1 MSEAEEDVMSDSVIE
16 FDDEFDDF
24 DPLAESGD
32 DRPDAGDDRPDA
44 EDADGDD
51 EDADGEGKEDGDDG
65 EDVVADVGTPGAP
78 ARPAARRPRKRE
90 PAAARQAAQ
99 TVGTRRI
106 IVVAPEERQSSN
118 VMTLAEATRAIA
130 LRAKQISTHPYA
142 YTDVEDLTD
151 AISIARKEFFN
162 RRSPL
167 NLERRM
173 GRTPAGESIIEVWA
187 VREMSYPP
195 LN

>member
-1 MSEAEEDVMSDSVIE
+1 MSDAEEDVSDIE
-16 FDDEFDDF
+16 LDDEFDDF
-24 DPLAESGD
+24 DPLAESEENGD
-32 DRPDAGDDRPDA
+32 DPPDA
-44 EDADGDD
+44 EDANSDD
-51 EDADGEGKEDGDDG
+51 EDADGEGKEDGDVG
-65 EDVVADVGTPGAP
+65 EDVLADVGTPRAP
-78 ARPAARRPRKRE
+78 ARPAARRPRTRE
-90 PAAARQAAQ
+90 PAAARLAAQ

-118 VMTLAEATRAIA
+118 MMTLAEATRAIA

-142 YTDVEDLTD
+142 YTDVGDLSD
-151 AISIARKEFFN
+151 ATSIARKEFFD

-167 NLERRM
+167 KLERRM

>member
-1 MSEAEEDVMSDSVIE
+1 MSDAEEDVSDIE
-16 FDDEFDDF
+16 LDDEFDDF
-24 DPLAESGD
+24 DPLAESEESGD
-32 DRPDAGDDRPDA
+32 DLPDA
-44 EDADGDD
+44 EDADSDD

-118 VMTLAEATRAIA
+118 MMTLAEATRAIA

-142 YTDVEDLTD
+142 YTDVGDLSD
-151 AISIARKEFFN
+151 AISIARKELFD

-167 NLERRM
+167 KLERRM